1 MASKHGNSRKKSSF
15 GKLFLTISI
24 FAIIVVAIIIFSKS
38 TEQNNNTIFDNRLI
52 NTWTTDGITVYEFYN
67 NGNGSMKLPSSEYK
81 FTYVTNDNKLYINFE
96 SDKAIDSDYEYL
108 FENDKLILKGINAT
122 SGTYTFTKK

>member
-1 MASKHGNSRKKSSF
+1 MASKHGNYRKKSSIEKKF
-15 GKLFLTISI
+15 IAIGILVII
-24 FAIIVVAIIIFSKS
+24 IIAIIFFSKDS
-38 TEQNNNTIFDNRLI
+38 KQNNNNFIDNRLI

-67 NGNGSMKLPSSEYK
+67 NGNGTMKLPSSEYK

-96 SDKAIDSDYEYL
+96 SDKAIDSDYEYS
-108 FENDKLILKGINAT
+108 FDNDKLILKGINAT